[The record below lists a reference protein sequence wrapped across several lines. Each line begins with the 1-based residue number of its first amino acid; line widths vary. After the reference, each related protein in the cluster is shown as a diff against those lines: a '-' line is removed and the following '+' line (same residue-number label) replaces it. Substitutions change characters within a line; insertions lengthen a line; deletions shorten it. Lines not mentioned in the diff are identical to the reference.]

1 MNNRVDIINYLIQRF
16 SLNSYLEIGVCNPED
31 CFNQIRCE
39 LKLGVD
45 PGVEFELNPV
55 DYKMTSDQFF
65 SELDSSKLDLDSET
79 KWDLIF
85 IDGLH
90 LANQV
95 LRDIQNSLKHLEQS
109 GFIVIHDCNP
119 PTQFHARE
127 NYQVGGQ
134 YYPWNGTVWKVIYYL
149 RTHRPDLDICVLD
162 IDWGVGVL
170 RVKDSKIIELDNPFY
185 EWSIFSENKKKH
197 LNLISP
203 SDFDW
208 WLEST

>member
-1 MNNRVDIINYLIQRF
+1 MNSRVEVINYLIQRF
-16 SLNSYLEIGVCNPED
+16 SLNSYLEIGVCNPDD
-31 CFNQIRCE
+31 CFNKIRCE
-39 LKLGVD
+39 VKLGVD
-45 PGVEFELNPV
+45 PGVEFVANPV

-65 SELDSSKLDLDSET
+65 SELDSSKLDLDPET

-95 LRDIQNSLKHLEQS
+95 LRDIQNSIKHLEQS

-127 NYQVGGQ
+127 NYQVDGQ

-170 RVKDSKIIELDNPFY
+170 RVKDSKIIELDNPFF

-208 WLEST
+208 WLETT